1 MKIVQIISCENPVY
15 WYNTM
20 VGEIYRVTEDPEYP
34 DDWIVVSGP
43 TPDGYFG
50 VSENLLTKCDVEE
63 IGGEDTLINY
73 NCKKHNFG

>member
-1 MKIVQIISCENPVY
+1 MKIVKIIACENPVY

-20 VGEIYRVTEDPEYP
+20 IGEIYRVTEDPEYP

-43 TPDGYFG
+43 VPQGYLNM
-50 VSENLLTKCDVEE
+50 SEALLTKCDVME

-73 NCKKHNFG
+73 NHRKHVFG